1 MPTDLPCDLINVLL
15 VEDNPN
21 DRVAFSR
28 ALRKSQ
34 TPYQVTEVGN
44 PEEALAV
51 LDSNRESFDIAVIDY
66 YLPVLDG
73 LQLFKI
79 IRDRGYKFPV
89 VLQTGAGSE
98 KLAVIALK
106 SGVNNYLIKDDD
118 GGYSGLLPLVLT
130 NEVRRHRE
138 MLSKLWAEEALE
150 ESETRYRFLLDTIPD
165 PLVVYDPA
173 GRITFANE
181 AFLITYGWSKEDL
194 LSGPVPFVPEDE
206 DGKTKDA
213 WVRLLSGEK
222 VCFETKR
229 FTKDGRLLDVQV
241 NTSIL
246 RDLQGRHTASVVI
259 HREITRLKQTEEA
272 LRVSEEMH
280 RAVMDGSPDP
290 IIVYD
295 IEGKVV
301 YFNAA
306 FSRVFGWALE
316 ECRGEKMNDFVPED
330 SWPVTRQL
338 LAKVL
343 AGESFSGIETR
354 RYTRNGAVIFVSLS
368 GSMYRDRENKPAGTV
383 AIFQD
388 ITARKLIE
396 KALLENEE
404 QFRYLAELSP
414 FPISIIEANG
424 NYSYVNQKFV
434 DIFGYTLDDIPN
446 GREFFRLAFPGPE
459 YRDEIISVWFKDLR
473 EAVIGEVRPREY
485 ITRCQDGNFRNIVYR
500 PVTIRGGKQFITY
513 EDITA
518 RREEEKGRD
527 DLIAELQTALAEVR
541 TLSGLLPICA
551 SCKKIRDDQGYW
563 TQIETYIRAH
573 SQADF
578 THGICPDCARR
589 LYPEL
594 DWDQGK
600 TKDHTS
606 APV

>member
-1 MPTDLPCDLINVLL
+1 MPTDVPRDLINVLL
-15 VEDNPN
+15 VEDNPH

-34 TPYQVTEVGN
+34 TPYQVTEVSN
-44 PEEALAV
+44 PEEALAI

-66 YLPVLDG
+66 YLPVFDG

-79 IRDRGYKFPV
+79 IRDRGHKFPV

-106 SGVNNYLIKDDD
+106 SGVNNYLIKDDE

-138 MLSKLWAEEALE
+138 MLSRLWAEEALE
-150 ESETRYRFLLDTIPD
+150 ESEIRYRFLLDTIPD

-181 AFLITYGWSKEDL
+181 AFLTTYGWSKEDL
-194 LSGPVPFVPEDE
+194 LRGPVPFVPEDE
-206 DGKTKDA
+206 VGKTEDA
-213 WVRLLSGEK
+213 WVRLLAGEK

-246 RDLQGRHTASVVI
+246 RDLRGRHTASLVI

-280 RAVMDGSPDP
+280 RAVMDSSPDP

-301 YFNAA
+301 YFNRA
-306 FSRVFGWALE
+306 FTHVFGWTLE
-316 ECRGEKMNDFVPED
+316 ECRGAKMNAFVPED

-354 RYTRNGAVIFVSLS
+354 RYTQKGNVIFVSLS
-368 GSMYRDRENKPAGTV
+368 GSMYRDRENQPAGTV

-388 ITARKLIE
+388 ITKRKLIE

-434 DIFGYTLDDIPN
+434 DVFGYNLDDIPN
-446 GREFFRLAFPGPE
+446 GREFFRLAFPGLD
-459 YRDEIISVWFKDLR
+459 YREEIISIWFKDLR
-473 EAVIGEVRPREY
+473 EGVIGEARSREFM
-485 ITRCQDGNFRNIVYR
+485 TRCKDGNLRNIVYR

-551 SCKKIRDDQGYW
+551 ACKKIRDDHGYW

-573 SQADF
+573 SQVDF

-594 DWDQGK
+594 DWDEEKIIDQ
-600 TKDHTS
+600 TS

>member
-1 MPTDLPCDLINVLL
+1 MPTDVPRDLINVLL
-15 VEDNPN
+15 VEDNSH

-34 TPYQVTEVGN
+34 TPYQITEVSN
-44 PEEALAV
+44 PEEALAI

-66 YLPVLDG
+66 YLPVFDG

-138 MLSKLWAEEALE
+138 MLSRLWAEEALE

-173 GRITFANE
+173 GKITFANE
-181 AFLITYGWSKEDL
+181 AFLMTYGWSKEDL
-194 LSGPVPFVPEDE
+194 LSGLMPFVPEDE
-206 DGKTKDA
+206 AGKTEDA
-213 WVRLLSGEK
+213 WARLLSGEK
-222 VCFETKR
+222 ICFETKR

-280 RAVMDGSPDP
+280 RAVMGGSPDP

-301 YFNAA
+301 YFNPA
-306 FSRVFGWALE
+306 FTRVFGWTLE
-316 ECRGEKMNDFVPED
+316 ERRGAKMDDFVPED
-330 SWPVTRQL
+330 SWPATREL

-343 AGESFSGIETR
+343 AGETFSGIETR
-354 RYTRNGAVIFVSLS
+354 RSTRKGNILFVSVS

-388 ITARKLIE
+388 ITKRKLIE

-414 FPISIIEANG
+414 FPISIIEVNG

-434 DIFGYTLDDIPN
+434 DVFGYTLDDIPN
-446 GREFFRLAFPGPE
+446 GREFFRLAFPGPD
-459 YRDEIISVWFKDLR
+459 YREEIISVWFKELR
-473 EAVIGEVRPREY
+473 EAGIGEVRSREY
-485 ITRCQDGNFRNIVYR
+485 LTRCKDGNFRNIVYR

-518 RREEEKGRD
+518 RREQEKGRD
-527 DLIAELQTALAEVR
+527 DLIAELKKALTEVR

-563 TQIETYIRAH
+563 TQIETYIKAH

-594 DWDQGK
+594 DWNEGKIKDQ
-600 TKDHTS
+600 TS